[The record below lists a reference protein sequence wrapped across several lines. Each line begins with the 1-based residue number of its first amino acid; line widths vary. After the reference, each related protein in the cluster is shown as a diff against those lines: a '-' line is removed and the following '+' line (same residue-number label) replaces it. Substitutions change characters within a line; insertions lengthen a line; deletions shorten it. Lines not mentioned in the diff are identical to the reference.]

1 MGRWLVTGT
10 TGQLG
15 GAVADL
21 SQDLDF
27 DIFCPTR
34 AAMDLSDP
42 DAIRASMAAQDLD
55 GVINCAA
62 YTAVDKAESD
72 AEIAHAVNATAP
84 AILAEECARR
94 SIPIIHVSTDYVFD
108 GTKQAP
114 YDEDDPVNPLGIYGV
129 TKLAGENAI
138 RASGAQ
144 HAIVRTAWLLD
155 PKGRNFLTT
164 MLRLGGERD
173 ELQIVSDQIGNPTS
187 VADLAQAV
195 LMIAQQLRDKSGT
208 WHFVNKDEAS
218 WFELAAYIFKQAE
231 KFGVRAPQLTPIPT
245 TSYPTPARRPAN
257 SRLAT
262 HKIKRDFGIEAQS
275 WQHAVDSILAEH
287 FR

>member
-15 GAVADL
+15 GAVAEL

-27 DIFCPTR
+27 DIFCPAR
-34 AAMDLSDP
+34 AEMDLSDP
-42 DAIRASMAAQDLD
+42 DAIRASMAAKNLD

-72 AEIAHAVNATAP
+72 AEIAHAVNASAP

-114 YDEDDPVNPLGIYGV
+114 YDEDDPVNPLGTYGV

>member
-84 AILAEECARR
+84 AILAEECTRR

>member
-15 GAVADL
+15 GAVAEL

-34 AAMDLSDP
+34 AEMNLSDP
-42 DAIRASMAAQDLD
+42 DAIRASMAAQNLD

-72 AEIAHAVNATAP
+72 AEIAHAVNGTAP

-138 RASGAQ
+138 RATGVQ

-173 ELQIVSDQIGNPTS
+173 GLQIVSDQVGNPTS

-195 LMIAQQLRDKSGT
+195 LTIAQQLRDKSGT
-208 WHFVNKDEAS
+208 WHFVNQGEAS

-231 KFGVRAPQLTPIPT
+231 KFGVRVPQLTPIPT

-262 HKIKRDFGIEAQS
+262 RKLARDFGIEAQS